1 MEHAVEAGL
10 AARLRGRPGW
20 IVTVDPY
27 VGHGT
32 PTHAHLRGRAVVR
45 RRQPR
50 RRNGAAAT
58 LITSLTRYA
67 RVEAKRES
75 IDIEVAG
82 RTVSAVSDD
91 EGYLTVDVD
100 LPEVPTGWHEVTW
113 RSSSEAVP
121 GRLLVVD
128 PDAPLG
134 LVSDLD
140 DTVIHTGLT
149 RVWET
154 VRTSLLVAD
163 EDRVPIAGGA
173 ELYQALLAVD
183 RRGTSPTVEG
193 PAFYVSTGAWNMH
206 EMLVLFLAR
215 NGFPAGPIM
224 LTDWGPSARWLFRE
238 DSVAFKARTITTLIA
253 QHPCAGWVLVGD
265 SGQHDPEA
273 YAAVVRSCP
282 GQVRAVYI
290 RDVPPTSVLRTKRV
304 GELAAE
310 MAGLG
315 VPMLL
320 IRDSVEAAEHAHGL
334 GLIDQSGVA
343 RVRVAV
349 RG

>member
-20 IVTVDPY
+20 TVTVDPY

-32 PTHAHLRGRAVVR
+32 PTRAHLRGRAVVR
-45 RRQPR
+45 RQQPR
-50 RRNGAAAT
+50 RRDGVAAT
-58 LITSLTRYA
+58 LVTSLTRYA
-67 RVEAKRES
+67 RVEAKGEP

-82 RTVSAVSDD
+82 RTISAVSDD

-100 LPEVPTGWHEVTW
+100 LPEVTTGWHDVTW
-113 RSSSEAVP
+113 LPPSGAVP

-149 RVWET
+149 RAWET

-173 ELYQALLAVD
+173 ELYQALLAGNPGAD
-183 RRGTSPTVEG
+183 SSAAEG
-193 PAFYVSTGAWNMH
+193 PAFYVSTGAWNVH
-206 EMLVLFLAR
+206 EMLLLFLAR

-238 DSVAFKARTITTLIA
+238 NSVAFKARTIASLIT
-253 QHPCAGWVLVGD
+253 QHPRPVWVLVGD

-282 GQVRAVYI
+282 GRVRAVYI
-290 RDVPPTSVLRTKRV
+290 RDVPPTSVLRANRV
-304 GELAAE
+304 SQLAAE

-320 IRDSVEAAEHAHGL
+320 IRDSLEAAEHAHGL

-343 RVRVAV
+343 RVRAAV
-349 RG
+349 RS

>member
-1 MEHAVEAGL
+1 M
-10 AARLRGRPGW
+10 
-20 IVTVDPY
+20 TVDPY

-32 PTHAHLRGRAVVR
+32 PDRAHLRGRAVVR
-45 RRQPR
+45 RQQPR
-50 RRNGAAAT
+50 RRIGAAAT
-58 LITSLTRYA
+58 LLTSLTRYL
-67 RVEAKRES
+67 RVEAKSEP

-82 RTVSAVSDD
+82 QTISAVSDD
-91 EGYLTVDVD
+91 EGYLSVDID
-100 LPEVPTGWHEVTW
+100 LPEVSTGWHDVTW
-113 RSSSEAVP
+113 RSSSGAVP

-149 RVWET
+149 RAWEAL
-154 VRTSLLVAD
+154 RTSLLVAD
-163 EDRVPIAGGA
+163 EDRLPIAGGA
-173 ELYQALLAVD
+173 ELYQALLANGS
-183 RRGTSPTVEG
+183 GTADPKTRA

-206 EMLVLFLAR
+206 EMLQLFLAR
-215 NGFPAGPIM
+215 NGFPAGPIL

-238 DSVAFKARTITTLIA
+238 DSVAFKARTIASLIA
-253 QHPCAGWVLVGD
+253 QHPRPGWVLVGD

-282 GQVRAVYI
+282 GRVRAVYI
-290 RDVPPTSVLRTKRV
+290 REVPPTSEPRTKRV

-334 GLIDQSGVA
+334 GLIDESGVA
-343 RVRVAV
+343 RVRAAV
-349 RG
+349 LADSSAA